1 MTPKADAPQNA
12 AFAVTAN
19 TQLCSD
25 DGCAPPVPSQTE
37 ISLAAGDGAPA
48 ADWDSAALQF
58 VAGITPAPEGLTAT
72 QTDKDVTITFPADSV
87 PTVAHFFSDDN
98 CVTPTSEQK
107 IDPAT
112 GSLTIARNDDKDP
125 MHPTKDHNM
134 VGKPLS
140 KISGI
145 LVADDKAYESSLPLA
160 SAAAASSAPAET
172 TVPEF
177 SGGMGALF
185 LSLFLGGLILNL
197 MPC

>member
-1 MTPKADAPQNA
+1 MTPKTDAPQNA
-12 AFAVTAN
+12 AFSVTAN

-48 ADWDSAALQF
+48 ADWDSAALQS
-58 VAGITPAPEGLTAT
+58 VAGITPAPEGLIAT
-72 QTDKDVTITFPADSV
+72 QTEKDVTITFPAGSV

-98 CVTPTSEQK
+98 CVTPTAEQK

-112 GSLTIARNDDKDP
+112 GSLTIARNDDKAP

-140 KISGI
+140 KVSGM
-145 LVADDKAYESSLPLA
+145 LVADDKAYEISPATVETPLKNSPDAIRVRLSSLSPR
-160 SAAAASSAPAET
+160 AAVASSRAC
-172 TVPEF
+172 VQK
-177 SGGMGALF
+177 SKYRM
-185 LSLFLGGLILNL
+185 
-197 MPC
+197 